1 MKNRTMKPTYAIM
14 TVLLAALVSSAAA
27 QPAYR
32 SGEVLTYKVSYRA
45 KMIPNTEVAR
55 VRVTV
60 ADTAV
65 EGRAAYRITGN
76 ARTLPSF
83 RWFYNLDDTYNSYV
97 DAESG
102 RPFFSNSAIRENSFR
117 SSSRFDY
124 DWDAGVAA
132 TVKRRK
138 QNPPVERRITLSDKS
153 YDGVSLFYDLRSLD
167 SDGFVRGEERTIA
180 LLLDDTVRHIRY
192 KFLGRERKKVRGVGT
207 FRTLKFSC
215 QLATSTGDSFDDGT
229 ECLLWIS
236 DDRNKIPVF
245 FESPIKVGSVRAYI
259 ESYEGLRY
267 PVESLS
273 D

>member
-1 MKNRTMKPTYAIM
+1 MKPIYALL
-14 TVLLAALVSSAAA
+14 VALFAASASPLAA
-27 QPAYR
+27 QTAYR
-32 SGEVLTYKVSYRA
+32 SGEELVYKVSYRA

-60 ADTAV
+60 TDTTV
-65 EGRAAYRITGN
+65 RDRAAYRITGN
-76 ARTLPSF
+76 ARTMPSF

-102 RPFFSNSAIRENSFR
+102 RPFFSNSALRENSFR

-124 DWDAGVAA
+124 DWERGVAT

-138 QNPPVERRITLSDKS
+138 QNPPVTRHIPLSGKS

-167 SDGFVRGEERTIA
+167 PAEFRRGDERTIA

-192 KFLGRERKKVRGVGT
+192 RFLGRERKKVRGVGT

-229 ECLLWIS
+229 ECFLWIS
-236 DDRNKIPVF
+236 DDRNKIPIF
-245 FESPIKVGSVRAYI
+245 FESPIKVGSIRAYI
-259 ESYEGLRY
+259 ESYRGLRY
-267 PVESLS
+267 PMESLS